1 MTPVV
6 LGVCAMDIKARSKA
20 MREILTRLV
29 EIEKG
34 GVDVKLFGDV
44 VILEEGMLLKPFCAG
59 KYGPANRYSD
69 ISLWPQVDVLIS
81 FFSTDF
87 PLPKAVAYTQIPN
100 RTPPININSL
110 ELQSLLW
117 DRRLVLAILDHI
129 GVPTPRRVEVSRDGG
144 PRVARQIRRR
154 IRRDLGLILPGIKAK
169 DEDEWGE
176 VVVPERWK
184 GKCKKSAT
192 ARGRE
197 VILRE
202 DGDAIIVDGQVFEKP
217 FVEKPVSGEDHNVYI
232 YHRGGGGRRLFRKVS
247 KEWESTDGKVG
258 NQSSEHDPTMS
269 HPRTQGSYLYEEFI
283 EVENCM

>member
-1 MTPVV
+1 M
-6 LGVCAMDIKARSKA
+6 
-20 MREILTRLV
+20 
-29 EIEKG
+29 
-34 GVDVKLFGDV
+34 
-44 VILEEGMLLKPFCAG
+44 
-59 KYGPANRYSD
+59 
-69 ISLWPQVDVLIS
+69 
-81 FFSTDF
+81 
-87 PLPKAVAYTQIPN
+87 
-100 RTPPININSL
+100 
-110 ELQSLLW
+110 
-117 DRRLVLAILDHI
+117 
-129 GVPTPRRVEVSRDGG
+129 PTPRRVEVSRDGG

-232 YHRGGGGRRLFRKVS
+232 YHRGGGGRRLFRKV
-247 KEWESTDGKVG
+247 G
-258 NQSSEHDPTMS
+258 
-269 HPRTQGSYLYEEFI
+269 EE
-283 EVENCM
+283 